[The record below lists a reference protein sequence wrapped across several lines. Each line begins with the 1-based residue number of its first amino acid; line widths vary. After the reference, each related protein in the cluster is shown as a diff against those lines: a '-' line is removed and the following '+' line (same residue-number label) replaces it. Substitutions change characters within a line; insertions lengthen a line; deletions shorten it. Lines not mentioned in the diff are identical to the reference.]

1 MVDRVHPRILKELS
15 EELSTPLSIIFT
27 ESLIEGQLSQNWKD
41 GIVPLSHKKKREKE
55 LESNYRPISLT
66 CIAYKMM
73 VKKNKKTLW
82 PLFRD
87 GVQLSQGYSHFEE
100 AVYFLPFSSQTK

>member
-66 CIAYKMM
+66 CIACKMM
-73 VKKNKKTLW
+73 VKKKQKN
-82 PLFRD
+82 FMA
-87 GVQLSQGYSHFEE
+87 SF
-100 AVYFLPFSSQTK
+100 